1 MTDQAE
7 SLEAAI
13 RDAALKMAEAAGPAA
28 AREALLKTA
37 EDLLIDCLKWEPH
50 PENENSVRA
59 GHNAGY
65 GMQFHAEVE
74 YDPQTGL
81 HYWILLH
88 EGIAIERSEDY
99 ESPEQAKREALEALK
114 QMFQTEI

>member
-1 MTDQAE
+1 MTDQTE
-7 SLEAAI
+7 SPEAAI
-13 RDAALKMAEAAGPAA
+13 RDAALRMAETAGPAA

-37 EDLLIDCLKWEPH
+37 ESLLIDCLKWEPH
-50 PENENSVRA
+50 PENANSVRA

-88 EGIAIERSEDY
+88 EGIAIESSGGY
-99 ESPEQAKREALEALK
+99 ESPEQTKQEAIEALK
-114 QMFQTEI
+114 QMFQPEI

>member
-13 RDAALKMAEAAGPAA
+13 RDAALRMAEAAGPAA

-37 EDLLIDCLKWEPH
+37 DRLLIDYLKWEPH
-50 PENENSVRA
+50 PENANSVRA
-59 GHNAGY
+59 GHNVGY
-65 GMQFHAEVE
+65 DIQFHTEVE

-99 ESPEQAKREALEALK
+99 ESPEQAKSEALEALK
-114 QMFQTEI
+114 QTIQLQI

>member
-13 RDAALKMAEAAGPAA
+13 RDAALRMAEAAGPAA

-50 PENENSVRA
+50 PENANSIRVS
-59 GHNAGY
+59 HYAGY
-65 GMQFHAEVE
+65 GRQLHAEVE

-81 HYWILLH
+81 YNYKLLH
-88 EGIAIERSEDY
+88 EGDPVESSGDY
-99 ESPEQAKREALEALK
+99 ESPEQAKREALEALM
-114 QMFQTEI
+114 QMF